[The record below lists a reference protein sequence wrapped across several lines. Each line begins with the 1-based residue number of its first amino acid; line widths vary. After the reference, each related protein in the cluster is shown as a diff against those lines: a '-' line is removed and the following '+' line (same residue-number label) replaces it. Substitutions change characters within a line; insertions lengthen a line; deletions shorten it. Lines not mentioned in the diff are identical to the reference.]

1 MTYKYIIIDGDSQSS
16 MIMQNQI
23 AALGD
28 FLFSGYVNNTE
39 EGLNLI
45 LEENPDLIFLGTHL
59 TDSTSENNFSLVNEL
74 YKYMVILPK
83 IVIISNTKDVAYEAI
98 KYDVYDFLLKPFQ
111 KIDIIKA
118 LLKFKKEK
126 GFASILNN
134 NSNLQLQNNQVA
146 SANTAMQPF
155 LTSVSESKE
164 SNEIPVVED
173 RIVQQEVVQVDYK
186 IDTESIKN
194 ELIQIVKQSLSPSV
208 VTGSLEHA
216 VEQVVEQKNNILC
229 IKSYGDYRF
238 IEFGEIVYLKADNNS
253 TDIMLSSGD
262 SITAFKTL
270 KYFEGSLPND
280 FVRIHNSH
288 IINIKFVS
296 RIHLGNSDC
305 YLNKGK
311 IKLPF
316 SKSYKDN
323 ITAIIELYA
332 SNDSKED

>member
-16 MIMQNQI
+16 MSLQTHITT
-23 AALGD
+23 LGD
-28 FLFSGYVNNTE
+28 FLFSGYVNNSE

-45 LEENPDLIFLGTHL
+45 LEQNPDVIFLGTNL
-59 TDSTSENNFSLVNEL
+59 RDSSTESNFSLVNEL

-83 IVIISNTKDVAYEAI
+83 IIVVSQTKEVAYEAM

-111 KIDIIKA
+111 RIDVLKS
-118 LLKFKKEK
+118 LMKFKKES
-126 GFASILNN
+126 GFSQVFNH
-134 NSNLQLQNNQVA
+134 QN
-146 SANTAMQPF
+146 
-155 LTSVSESKE
+155 
-164 SNEIPVVED
+164 
-173 RIVQQEVVQVDYK
+173 VQQIEVSQPVIANPLVNNAIPLVEEKYDFKQNGMAYEAEK
-186 IDTESIKN
+186 IDIQLDTEEIKN
-194 ELIQIVKQSLSPSV
+194 ELIGIVKQSLATHTIVPQQM
-208 VTGSLEHA
+208 EQ
-216 VEQVVEQKNNILC
+216 QVVEQKNNILC
-229 IKSYGDYRF
+229 VKSYGDYRF
-238 IEFGEIVYLKADNNS
+238 IEFDDIVYLKADNNS
-253 TDIMLSSGD
+253 TDIMLSTGD

-270 KYFEGSLPND
+270 KYFESSLPND

-323 ITAIIELYA
+323 INTIIELYA
-332 SNDSKED
+332 SNDLKDD

>member
-1 MTYKYIIIDGDSQSS
+1 MTYKYIIIDGDNQSS
-16 MIMQNQI
+16 TILKNQV
-23 AALGD
+23 ATLGD
-28 FLFSGYVNNTE
+28 FHFSGYANNSE

-45 LEENPDLIFLGTHL
+45 LEESPDVVFLGTHL
-59 TDSTSENNFSLVNEL
+59 VDSAIESNFSIVNEL

-83 IVIISNTKDVAYEAI
+83 IVVISNSKDVAYDAM
-98 KYDVYDFLLKPFQ
+98 KYEVYDFLLKPFQ
-111 KIDIIKA
+111 RIDIIKT

-126 GFASILNN
+126 GFAAILNN
-134 NSNLQLQNNQVA
+134 NSFQLSQNNQTVP
-146 SANTAMQPF
+146 SISENQSHS
-155 LTSVSESKE
+155 LTISENKVI
-164 SNEIPVVED
+164 NEIPDVVTKV
-173 RIVQQEVVQVDYK
+173 IQQEIANVDFK

-194 ELIQIVKQSLSPSV
+194 ELVEIVRQSLSPV
-208 VTGSLEHA
+208 VVSDSTG
-216 VEQVVEQKNNILC
+216 QVSDQLIEQKNNILC

-238 IEFGEIVYLKADNNS
+238 IEFDEIVYLKADNNS

-288 IINIKFVS
+288 IVNIKFVS
-296 RIHLGNSDC
+296 RIHLGNTDC

-323 ITAIIELYA
+323 ITAVIELYA

>member
-16 MIMQNQI
+16 MGLQTHVST
-23 AALGD
+23 LRD
-28 FLFSGYVNNTE
+28 FLFSGYANNSE

-45 LEENPDLIFLGTHL
+45 LEQNPAIIFLGTNL
-59 TDSTSENNFSLVNEL
+59 KDSSNESNFSLVNEL

-83 IVIISNTKDVAYEAI
+83 IIVISQTKEVAYEAM

-111 KIDIIKA
+111 RIDVLKS
-118 LLKFKKEK
+118 LMKFKKES
-126 GFASILNN
+126 GFSQVLNHLNVQEIEVNQPILSNSFVN
-134 NSNLQLQNNQVA
+134 NSV
-146 SANTAMQPF
+146 
-155 LTSVSESKE
+155 
-164 SNEIPVVED
+164 PVVEEKYD
-173 RIVQQEVVQVDYK
+173 FKENGVANEIAKVDFQF
-186 IDTESIKN
+186 DTEEIKN
-194 ELIQIVKQSLSPSV
+194 ELIGIVKQSLASNV
-208 VTGSLEHA
+208 VAPQQS
-216 VEQVVEQKNNILC
+216 EQPVVEQKNNILC
-229 IKSYGDYRF
+229 VKSYGDYRF
-238 IEFGEIVYLKADNNS
+238 IEFNDIVYLKADNNS

-270 KYFEGSLPND
+270 KYFESSLPND

-323 ITAIIELYA
+323 INTIIELYA
-332 SNDSKED
+332 SNDLKED

>member
-16 MIMQNQI
+16 VILQNLV
-23 AALGD
+23 ATLND
-28 FLFSGYVNNTE
+28 FLFSGYVSNKE
-39 EGLNLI
+39 EGLNII
-45 LEENPDLIFLGTHL
+45 LEINPDIIFLGANSSQ
-59 TDSTSENNFSLVNEL
+59 STAESNFTLVNEL
-74 YKYMVILPK
+74 YKYMVVLPK
-83 IVIISNTKDVAYEAI
+83 IVVISNTKEVAYEAM
-98 KYDVYDFLLKPFQ
+98 KYEVYDFLLKPFQ
-111 KIDIIKA
+111 KIDIIKT
-118 LLKFKKEK
+118 LLKFKKER
-126 GFASILNN
+126 GYESIFNT
-134 NSNLQLQNNQVA
+134 NSNQALQYNQA
-146 SANTAMQPF
+146 
-155 LTSVSESKE
+155 LTSNTVIQPISPIIPQSIEIKE
-164 SNEIPVVED
+164 TPKDEITIEK
-173 RIVQQEVVQVDYK
+173 QEVQIDYK

-194 ELIQIVKQSLSPSV
+194 ELIQIVKQSLSPAV
-208 VTGSLEHA
+208 VSNSIEH
-216 VEQVVEQKNNILC
+216 VIDHSVEQKNNILC

-238 IEFGEIVYLKADNNS
+238 IQFDEIVYLKADNNS

-288 IINIKFVS
+288 IVNIQFVS

-305 YLNKGK
+305 YLNKRK

-332 SNDSKED
+332 SNDSKDD

>member
-16 MIMQNQI
+16 MSLQSQVST
-23 AALGD
+23 LRD
-28 FLFSGYVNNTE
+28 FLFSGYVNNSE

-45 LEENPDLIFLGTHL
+45 LEQNPDVIFLGTNL
-59 TDSTSENNFSLVNEL
+59 KDSSTESNFSLVNEL

-83 IVIISNTKDVAYEAI
+83 IIVISQTKEVAYEAM

-111 KIDIIKA
+111 RIDVLKS
-118 LLKFKKEK
+118 LMKFKKES
-126 GFASILNN
+126 GFSQVLNQSNVQQIEVNQPILNN
-134 NSNLQLQNNQVA
+134 SFANSAV
-146 SANTAMQPF
+146 
-155 LTSVSESKE
+155 
-164 SNEIPVVED
+164 PVVEEKYD
-173 RIVQQEVVQVDYK
+173 FKENGIANEIAKVDFQF
-186 IDTESIKN
+186 DTEEIKN
-194 ELIQIVKQSLSPSV
+194 ELIGIVKQSLASNAAAPQQ
-208 VTGSLEHA
+208 LEQ
-216 VEQVVEQKNNILC
+216 QVVEQKNNILC
-229 IKSYGDYRF
+229 VKSYGDYRF
-238 IEFGEIVYLKADNNS
+238 IEFDDIVYLKADNNS
-253 TDIMLSSGD
+253 TDIMLSTGD

-270 KYFEGSLPND
+270 KYFESSLPND

-323 ITAIIELYA
+323 INTIIELYA
-332 SNDSKED
+332 SSDLKDD

>member
-16 MIMQNQI
+16 ISLQNHVST
-23 AALGD
+23 LGD
-28 FLFSGYVNNTE
+28 FICSGYKNNSE

-45 LEENPDLIFLGTHL
+45 LEHNPDVIFLGTNL
-59 TDSTSENNFSLVNEL
+59 VDSSKESNFSLVNEL

-83 IVIISNTKDVAYEAI
+83 IIVISQTKEVAYEAM

-111 KIDIIKA
+111 KIDVLKS
-118 LLKFKKEK
+118 LMKFKKEK
-126 GFASILNN
+126 GFSQILNHPNIQQIEVNQPILSNSFVN
-134 NSNLQLQNNQVA
+134 NSVPLVEEKYD
-146 SANTAMQPF
+146 F
-155 LTSVSESKE
+155 KE
-164 SNEIPVVED
+164 NGVTNEITK
-173 RIVQQEVVQVDYK
+173 VDFQF
-186 IDTESIKN
+186 DTEEIKN
-194 ELIQIVKQSLSPSV
+194 ELIGIVKQSLASNVAIIPKQ
-208 VTGSLEHA
+208 LEQ
-216 VEQVVEQKNNILC
+216 QVVEQKTNILC

-238 IEFGEIVYLKADNNS
+238 IEFDDIVYLKADNNS

-270 KYFEGSLPND
+270 KYFESSLPNE

-288 IINIKFVS
+288 IINTNFVS

-323 ITAIIELYA
+323 INTIIELYA
-332 SNDSKED
+332 SNDLKED

>member
-16 MIMQNQI
+16 MSLQSHVST
-23 AALGD
+23 LGD
-28 FLFSGYVNNTE
+28 FFFSGHVNNSD

-45 LEENPDLIFLGTHL
+45 LEQNPDVIFLGTNL
-59 TDSTSENNFSLVNEL
+59 AGSSTESNFSLINEL

-83 IVIISNTKDVAYEAI
+83 IIVVSQTKEVAYEAM

-111 KIDIIKA
+111 RIDVLKS
-118 LLKFKKEK
+118 LMKFKKEK
-126 GFASILNN
+126 GFSQVFSQANVQQIEVNQPILSNSFVN
-134 NSNLQLQNNQVA
+134 NSVPLVEEKYDFKENGVA
-146 SANTAMQPF
+146 
-155 LTSVSESKE
+155 
-164 SNEIPVVED
+164 NEIAK
-173 RIVQQEVVQVDYK
+173 VDFQF
-186 IDTESIKN
+186 DTEDIKN
-194 ELIQIVKQSLSPSV
+194 ELIGIVKQSLESNAIASQQI
-208 VTGSLEHA
+208 
-216 VEQVVEQKNNILC
+216 EQQVIEQKNNILC
-229 IKSYGDYRF
+229 VKSYGDYRF
-238 IEFGEIVYLKADNNS
+238 IEFDDIVYLKADNNS

-270 KYFEGSLPND
+270 KYFESSLPND

-323 ITAIIELYA
+323 INTIIELYV
-332 SNDSKED
+332 SNDSKDD

>member
-16 MIMQNQI
+16 MGLQ
-23 AALGD
+23 AHVSTLGD
-28 FLFSGYVNNTE
+28 FFFSGYVNNSA

-45 LEENPDLIFLGTHL
+45 LEQNPDVIFLGTNL
-59 TDSTSENNFSLVNEL
+59 SDSSSESNFSLVNEL

-83 IVIISNTKDVAYEAI
+83 IIVVSQTKEVAYEAM

-111 KIDIIKA
+111 KIDVLKS
-118 LLKFKKEK
+118 LMKFKKER
-126 GFASILNN
+126 GFSQIFNHPNVQQIEVNQPILSNSFVN
-134 NSNLQLQNNQVA
+134 NSV
-146 SANTAMQPF
+146 
-155 LTSVSESKE
+155 
-164 SNEIPVVED
+164 PVVEEKFD
-173 RIVQQEVVQVDYK
+173 FKENGVTNEIAKVDFQL
-186 IDTESIKN
+186 DTEEIKN
-194 ELIQIVKQSLSPSV
+194 ELIDIVKQSLASNTSAPQQ
-208 VTGSLEHA
+208 LEQ
-216 VEQVVEQKNNILC
+216 QVIEQKNNILC
-229 IKSYGDYRF
+229 VKSYGDYRF
-238 IEFGEIVYLKADNNS
+238 IEFDDIVYLKADNNS

-270 KYFEGSLPND
+270 KYFESSLPND

-323 ITAIIELYA
+323 INTIIELYA
-332 SNDSKED
+332 SNDLKED

>member
-16 MIMQNQI
+16 MSLQSHVST
-23 AALGD
+23 LVD
-28 FLFSGYVNNTE
+28 FSFSGYVNNSE

-45 LEENPDLIFLGTHL
+45 LEQNPDVVFLGTNL
-59 TDSTSENNFSLVNEL
+59 SNTSTTNNFALIDEL
-74 YKYMVILPK
+74 YKYMVILPTI
-83 IVIISNTKDVAYEAI
+83 IVVSNTKDVAYEAI
-98 KYDVYDFLLKPFQ
+98 KYDVYDYVLKPFK
-111 KIDIIKA
+111 KIDLIKS
-118 LLKFKKEK
+118 LLKLKKEK
-126 GFASILNN
+126 SFSSLLSTTPVYKTQGNHTVSADSLLQPILPIITDDKEIKE
-134 NSNLQLQNNQVA
+134 VA
-146 SANTAMQPF
+146 VQENKHDQY
-155 LTSVSESKE
+155 KE
-164 SNEIPVVED
+164 LST
-173 RIVQQEVVQVDYK
+173 VDFN
-186 IDTESIKN
+186 IDTESIKD
-194 ELIQIVKQSLSPSV
+194 ELVELVKQSLNSV
-208 VTGSLEHA
+208 ALPEVMD
-216 VEQVVEQKNNILC
+216 QVIDQKNNILC

-238 IEFGEIVYLKADNNS
+238 IEFEEIVYLKADNNS
-253 TDIMLSSGD
+253 TDVMLSSGD

-288 IINIKFVS
+288 IINLNFVS

>member
-16 MIMQNQI
+16 MSLQTHVST
-23 AALGD
+23 LVD
-28 FLFSGYVNNTE
+28 FSFSGYVNNAE

-45 LEENPDLIFLGTHL
+45 LEQNPDVVFLGTNL
-59 TDSTSENNFSLVNEL
+59 SNSTTENNFALVNEL

-83 IVIISNTKDVAYEAI
+83 IIVVSSTKDVAYEAM
-98 KYDVYDFLLKPFQ
+98 KYDVYDFILKPFL
-111 KIDIIKA
+111 KIDIIKS
-118 LLKFKKEK
+118 LFKFKKEK
-126 GFASILNN
+126 SFSSLLSTNTAYEAKEEHT
-134 NSNLQLQNNQVA
+134 V
-146 SANTAMQPF
+146 SANAFMQPI
-155 LTSVSESKE
+155 LPIITDTKE
-164 SNEIPVVED
+164 IEKVAVQENNDFKQKEAA
-173 RIVQQEVVQVDYK
+173 IVDFK
-186 IDTESIKN
+186 IDTESIKS
-194 ELIQIVKQSLSPSV
+194 ELVEFFKQSLNSAVIPAV
-208 VTGSLEHA
+208 MDQA
-216 VEQVVEQKNNILC
+216 VEHKNNILC

-238 IEFGEIVYLKADNNS
+238 IEFEEIVYLKADNNS
-253 TDIMLSSGD
+253 TDVILSSGD

-323 ITAIIELYA
+323 ITAIIDLYA
-332 SNDSKED
+332 SNDAKED